1 MSLDLSL
8 ENRAREKAFQD
19 HIIEQL
25 VASGWLVGESAR
37 YDKERAL
44 YPEDLI
50 AYVQESQ
57 PEGWQKYCK
66 TYGEEPERHLLNAV
80 ARSLESDERGTLWL
94 LRHQVEDRGHRLAVA
109 TFKPDHD
116 LNPELVE
123 RYAKNRLR
131 VVPELVY
138 SPHGYE
144 GRLDLTLFLNGFR
157 WQRWSSSLASNRAW
171 RTPSSSTASTA
182 HW

>member
-1 MSLDLSL
+1 MSQDLSL

-25 VASGWLVGESAR
+25 AASGWLVGESSR

-44 YPEDLI
+44 YPEDVI

-109 TFKPDHD
+109 PS
-116 LNPELVE
+116 
-123 RYAKNRLR
+123 
-131 VVPELVY
+131 
-138 SPHGYE
+138 SPTMT
-144 GRLDLTLFLNGFR
+144 LT
-157 WQRWSSSLASNRAW
+157 QSWSSDMPRTGCGWCQSWFTAPMAMRAD
-171 RTPSSSTASTA
+171 SI
-182 HW
+182 

>member
-25 VASGWLVGESAR
+25 AASGWLVGESAH

-66 TYGEEPERHLLNAV
+66 TYGEEPERHLLNA
-80 ARSLESDERGTLWL
+80 
-94 LRHQVEDRGHRLAVA
+94 AV
-109 TFKPDHD
+109 
-116 LNPELVE
+116 
-123 RYAKNRLR
+123 
-131 VVPELVY
+131 
-138 SPHGYE
+138 
-144 GRLDLTLFLNGFR
+144 
-157 WQRWSSSLASNRAW
+157 RAL
-171 RTPSSSTASTA
+171 
-182 HW
+182 

>member
-25 VASGWLVGESAR
+25 AASGWLVGESSR

-44 YPEDLI
+44 YPEDVI

-80 ARSLESDERGTLWL
+80 AR
-94 LRHQVEDRGHRLAVA
+94 DR
-109 TFKPDHD
+109 KS
-116 LNPELVE
+116 
-123 RYAKNRLR
+123 
-131 VVPELVY
+131 VV
-138 SPHGYE
+138 
-144 GRLDLTLFLNGFR
+144 
-157 WQRWSSSLASNRAW
+157 
-171 RTPSSSTASTA
+171 
-182 HW
+182 